1 MFAAKSYIALLLAC
15 LLQVSLALPIADLAA
30 RESTKGPVADQF
42 GGGGGGGPP
51 DW

>member
-1 MFAAKSYIALLLAC
+1 MFTSKWYIAFLLAC
-15 LLQVSLALPIADLAA
+15 LFQVSLALPMAELAA
-30 RESTKGPVADQF
+30 REPVKGPVADQF